1 MPIER
6 IEGLPDAVVGLEAVG
21 EVTSDDYERVASPAI
36 ERARAAHQKIR
47 LVHVLGE
54 RLRSHTAGALWEDTK
69 LGVTNLRSFE
79 RIAVVTDVERIRTL
93 VKGAA
98 WSLPG
103 EMRLFSNAG
112 RAEAIDWAC
121 EGLEPET

>member
-21 EVTSDDYERVASPAI
+21 EVTSDDYEHVAFPAI
-36 ERARAAHQKIR
+36 ERARAAHAKIR

-54 RLRSHTAGALWEDTK
+54 RLEGHTTAALWDDAK
-69 LGVTNLRSFE
+69 LGVANVRSFE
-79 RIAVVTDVERIRTL
+79 RIAVVTDLEHIRAL

-103 EMRLFSNAG
+103 EMRVFSNAERG
-112 RAEAIDWAC
+112 EAIAWAA
-121 EGLEPET
+121 EGLRGET